1 MNYPNL
7 KEERKLWKK
16 GYRRVVGLDEAGRGP
31 LSGPVVAAAV
41 LIQNTKYKIQNTK
54 IRDSKK
60 LSVKKREDFYK
71 ILTRHTTIKWGIG
84 IVSEKV
90 IDKINILE
98 ATKLAMVKA
107 IKKLKRKPDFLL
119 LDGNFKI
126 DTSILQK
133 SVVKGDE
140 KVFSC
145 ACASILAKVYRDRIM
160 QRYNKK
166 YPKYGFDLHKGYPTK
181 SHLKML
187 KKCGPCKIHRK
198 SFRPV
203 KTCKVK

>member
-107 IKKLKRKPDFLL
+107 IKKLKRKPDFY
-119 LDGNFKI
+119 F
-126 DTSILQK
+126 
-133 SVVKGDE
+133 
-140 KVFSC
+140 
-145 ACASILAKVYRDRIM
+145 
-160 QRYNKK
+160 
-166 YPKYGFDLHKGYPTK
+166 
-181 SHLKML
+181 
-187 KKCGPCKIHRK
+187 
-198 SFRPV
+198 
-203 KTCKVK
+203 